1 MKLRIDARNSSIHFY
16 LNLILM
22 FDWHQNDLF
31 SGLISLDLI
40 TLYMIDEVDL
50 YRHGGLLNDHGGI
63 VMWKLFAS
71 FYIEC
76 VFPGLVF

>member
-1 MKLRIDARNSSIHFY
+1 
-16 LNLILM
+16 M

-40 TLYMIDEVDL
+40 TLYMTDEVDF

-63 VMWKLFAS
+63 MMWKLFVS

-76 VFPGLVF
+76 LFPGLVF